1 MCRIFSVKGNFH
13 QARSL
18 PAEDEFRMGEGLMK
32 GRWRFWVTVV
42 FSFFIWAAL
51 VYAYFH
57 AARQDLWAE
66 VREHLMSIAQAVALS
81 IDPEEHQR
89 VYREGREDT
98 PLYQKLTEQLQRFAN
113 ALLPEVRQ
121 KGFLFAQES
130 IYTLVPSQSKTWH
143 FVLDSGVP
151 YDLNGDGEID
161 EEEDKAH
168 LGEEFD
174 VSGYPEMLRCYLE
187 GRPTA
192 DEKFT
197 QDKWGVWLSG
207 YAPLKDKNG
216 STIAIVGVD
225 FNAKAV
231 LKKEQRL
238 RRTSWLVFG
247 ILSILTLLTS
257 LLFERLKKVTDE
269 LKEKA
274 EALAQAK
281 ADWELTFDLIGTG
294 VAILDKNFTVVRVN
308 KVLIQLLG
316 KGESELVG
324 KRCTEVLHPET
335 RSSANCPYERTLLKG
350 EAVSYEVQLPDGR
363 IWHVQ
368 IQPDFAEGE
377 LKRFVHSI
385 QDVTSE
391 RRARR
396 LLEQTER
403 LITIGQMAAGFA
415 HEINNPLNAIVGMAE
430 LLQEDLTDERAK
442 RMAEHIRDQALRIGR
457 ITKNLLTYARPRPQ
471 ELAPVDINEV
481 VKEVLEMRGYQ
492 LRSSNIDVA
501 LNLSKA
507 LSPVLGDKIQ
517 LQQVLLNLVNN
528 SEDAMSEQGGGTLTI
543 LTEQSED
550 VVRIIV
556 EDTGE
561 GIPPEH
567 LPHIFD
573 PFFTTKPVGKGT
585 GLGLAIVYG
594 IVTGHGGKIWAENK
608 PEGGARFVIELPVVG
623 RTEGETHLAPSHERA
638 STSDS
643 KVNLKKRILIID
655 DEAGIVAVLKAIL
668 SREGH
673 KVDVASDGMEAQR
686 LLSEHEYDLVLCD
699 LKMPKLRG
707 DQLYKWLKNHK
718 PSLAIRFV
726 IMTGDLLSPTT
737 QKALQE
743 WGVPV
748 LHKPFRMDELKAL
761 IKQLTS

>member
-1 MCRIFSVKGNFH
+1 
-13 QARSL
+13 
-18 PAEDEFRMGEGLMK
+18 MK
-32 GRWRFWVTVV
+32 GRWQLWVTIV
-42 FSFFIWAAL
+42 FAIFVWAVL

-66 VREHLMSIAQAVALS
+66 VREHLMSVAQAVALS

-98 PLYQKLTEQLQRFAN
+98 PLYRKLTEQLQRFAN

-121 KGFLFAQES
+121 KGFLLAQES
-130 IYTLVPSQSKTWH
+130 IYTLVPSQSDIWH
-143 FVLDSGVP
+143 YVLDSGVP

-168 LGEEFD
+168 IGEECD
-174 VSGYPEMLRCYLE
+174 VSEFPEMRRCYLE

-192 DEKFT
+192 DTKLN

-207 YAPLKDKNG
+207 YAPVKDKNG
-216 STIAIVGVD
+216 RTVAIVGVD
-225 FNAKAV
+225 FNV
-231 LKKEQRL
+231 TTILEKERRL
-238 RRTSWLVFG
+238 RRTAWLVFA
-247 ILSILTLLTS
+247 ILSTLTLLAS
-257 LLFERLKKVTDE
+257 LLFERLRQATDE
-269 LKEKA
+269 LREKA
-274 EALAQAK
+274 ESLAQAK

-294 VAILDKNFTVVRVN
+294 IAILDKNFTIMRVN
-308 KVLIQLLG
+308 KALLQLLG
-316 KGESELVG
+316 KVESELVG
-324 KRCTEVLHPET
+324 EKCAEVLHPET
-335 RSSANCPYERTLLKG
+335 RGSAGCPYEKALLKG

-363 IWHVQ
+363 IWYVK

-377 LKRFVHSI
+377 LKRIVHSV
-385 QDVTSE
+385 QDVTAE

-403 LITIGQMAAGFA
+403 LITIGQMAAGVA

-430 LLQEDLTDERAK
+430 LLYEDLTDEQAK
-442 RMAEHIRDQALRIGR
+442 RMVEHIREQALRIGR

-481 VKEVLEMRGYQ
+481 VREVLDMKGYQ
-492 LRSSNIDVA
+492 LRSNNIAVT
-501 LNLSKA
+501 LNLSKS
-507 LSPVLGDKIQ
+507 LSPVLGDKLQ

-528 SEDAMSEQGGGTLTI
+528 AEDAMSEQGGGTLTI
-543 LTEQSED
+543 VTEQSED
-550 VVRIIV
+550 AVRLIV
-556 EDTGE
+556 EDTGK

-594 IVTGHGGKIWAENK
+594 IITGHGGRIWAENR
-608 PEGGARFVIELPVVG
+608 PEGGARFVIELPIAEHLESQ
-623 RTEGETHLAPSHERA
+623 TLPTPTHQKAAVSG
-638 STSDS
+638 S
-643 KVNLKKRILIID
+643 KAKLKKRILVID
-655 DEAGIVAVLKAIL
+655 DETGIVAVLKAML

-673 KVDVASDGMEAQR
+673 RVEVANDGAEAKR
-686 LLSEHEYDLVLCD
+686 LLSEHDYDVVLCD

-707 DQLYKWLKNHK
+707 DQLFSWLQTHK
-718 PSLAIRFV
+718 PSLASRFV
-726 IMTGDLLSPTT
+726 VMTGDFLSPTT

-761 IKQLTS
+761 IERLPS